1 MDWSESMRDTL
12 KTQLSAVR
20 QIPEIP
26 GGYYL
31 ARGVDQVFWNVVEQN
46 ANPTDTALSWGA
58 VVDGE
63 ITRKLRE
70 YAGR

>member
-1 MDWSESMRDTL
+1 MRDTL

-46 ANPTDTALSWGA
+46 ANPTDAALSWGA

-70 YAGR
+70 YADR